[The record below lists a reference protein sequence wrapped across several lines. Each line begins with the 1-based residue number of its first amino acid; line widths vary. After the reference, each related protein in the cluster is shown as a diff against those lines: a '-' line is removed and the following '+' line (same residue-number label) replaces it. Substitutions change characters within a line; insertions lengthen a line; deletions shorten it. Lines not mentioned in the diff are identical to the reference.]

1 LIQALVLRRRVTAHW
16 WYLVCSASF
25 SVTRF
30 KKKTVVLLIIAAL
43 GNGAL
48 IVCSARSSV
57 GGTVSGELTAEPNG
71 PQPAGTDEDGGLF
84 AKDLNFSDRSDY
96 RTGNGEIFLR
106 AMLAVLFVA
115 VLGVAAMYVSKRF
128 LPRITRLPGKEIRI
142 VETVHIGPR
151 RAVHLIEI
159 GDRRILIG
167 STNENV
173 TKLADVTPGPATV
186 PAQEMIYN

>member
-1 LIQALVLRRRVTAHW
+1 M
-16 WYLVCSASF
+16 
-25 SVTRF
+25 TRF

-48 IVCSARSSV
+48 IVCSARSSA
-57 GGTVSGELTAEPNG
+57 GGTVSGESTAEPNE

-186 PAQEMIYN
+186 PAQEMIYS